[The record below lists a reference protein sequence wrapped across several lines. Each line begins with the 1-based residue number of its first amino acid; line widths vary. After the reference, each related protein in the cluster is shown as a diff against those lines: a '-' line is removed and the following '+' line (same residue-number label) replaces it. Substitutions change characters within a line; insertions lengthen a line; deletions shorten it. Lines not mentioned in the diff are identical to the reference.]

1 MVRCVTAHQLW
12 KQDVVTSPPGDVYHS
27 TAGWWLLVNSLDES
41 SLVSPGTL
49 LISLQ
54 NIRTLVE
61 LDNTL
66 CFRLAKIFRSKIHIQ
81 HWLQLL
87 AIIFC
92 RQAKIGLLDKQPY
105 TFETPVTVLEAFAV
119 VRDWSTTNM
128 GNRPLRQL
136 SSARSSSHCRA
147 CDTVQSSRRAPK
159 KTVNHAAESP
169 PELPSMDLVRQHRHI
184 TSTRH
189 CSFMSF
195 ANFDSRAAMTRYA
208 IREYG
213 QEAIFRR
220 QPTTYSRKS
229 FTLGLDL

>member
-1 MVRCVTAHQLW
+1 MLETSPTDCPNYRFKVWTWHEKRLEFTLAAINPRLPPKMFFANVNSKDTNVAMVRCVTAHQLW

-136 SSARSSSHCRA
+136 SSARSSSHCLSL
-147 CDTVQSSRRAPK
+147 C
-159 KTVNHAAESP
+159 
-169 PELPSMDLVRQHRHI
+169 
-184 TSTRH
+184 
-189 CSFMSF
+189 
-195 ANFDSRAAMTRYA
+195 
-208 IREYG
+208 
-213 QEAIFRR
+213 
-220 QPTTYSRKS
+220 
-229 FTLGLDL
+229 